1 MTAAGAPVS
10 VPVLGTASGRAGCT
24 PAVQTVVANTVSICI
39 HIIAAAAGKAIV
51 ANTVA
56 VGVDI
61 IAAAAGNTIVANA
74 VAVGINIAATGGRI
88 RRSAE
93 RNTLRG
99 SEHAA
104 CANTDRRDGRRHTKC
119 QFFHT
124 NTSAVLGCGFDS
136 FVRNTIGKS
145 KSIHRKK
152 INADLFGPLLSK

>member
-10 VPVLGTASGRAGCT
+10 VPILGTASGRAGCT

-39 HIIAAAAGKAIV
+39 HIIAAAAG
-51 ANTVA
+51 
-56 VGVDI
+56 
-61 IAAAAGNTIVANA
+61 NTIVANA
-74 VAVGINIAATGGRI
+74 VAVGINVAAAGGKI

-145 KSIHRKK
+145 KSIHRRK